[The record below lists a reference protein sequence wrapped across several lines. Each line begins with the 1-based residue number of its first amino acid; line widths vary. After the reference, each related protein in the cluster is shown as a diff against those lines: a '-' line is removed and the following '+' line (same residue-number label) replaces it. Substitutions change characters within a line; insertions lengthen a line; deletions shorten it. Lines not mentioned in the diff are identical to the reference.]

1 MELIFLVFKHRDGVV
16 VLDAEFLVD
25 LVVFVIEVVDS
36 VHGHPL
42 VESGFGD
49 AEFFFEAFFLF
60 EDEVEFGVL
69 GEFVG
74 GEFDLG
80 LLQVGQQLELSL
92 PQGLSC
98 ICELG
103 LGHNSEDRHDHI
115 GVLFPDWV
123 VSLQL
128 DYAEHLPI
136 VVVFVVL
143 VHLVFAQ
150 SLHFLL
156 HIVLHLPF

>member
-1 MELIFLVFKHRDGVV
+1 M
-16 VLDAEFLVD
+16 D
-25 LVVFVIEVVDS
+25 LVVFVVEVVDP

-42 VESGFGD
+42 IESGFGD
-49 AEFFFEAFFLF
+49 AELFFEALLLF
-60 EDEVEFGVL
+60 EDEIEFGVL

-74 GEFDLG
+74 GELDLG
-80 LLQVGQQLELSL
+80 PFQVGQQLQLSF

-103 LGHNSEDRHDHI
+103 LGHYSEYGHDHI
-115 GVLFPDWV
+115 GVLFPHWV

-128 DYAEHLPI
+128 DYVEHLPV

-143 VHLVFAQ
+143 VHLVFTQ

-156 HIVLHLPF
+156 DIVLHLPF